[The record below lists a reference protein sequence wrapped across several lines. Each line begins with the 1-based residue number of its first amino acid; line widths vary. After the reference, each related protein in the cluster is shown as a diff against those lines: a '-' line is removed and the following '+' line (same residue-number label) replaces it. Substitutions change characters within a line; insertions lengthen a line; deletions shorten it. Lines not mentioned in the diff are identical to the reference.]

1 MKNIGIVAV
10 VLAAV
15 ALAVGVFVGV
25 RSIPDVKRYVEMRK
39 M

>member
-1 MKNIGIVAV
+1 MKGIGIAAV

-15 ALAVGVFVGV
+15 ALAIGVFVGI
-25 RSIPDVKRYVEMRK
+25 RSIPDAKRYVEMRK

>member
-10 VLAAV
+10 ILAA
-15 ALAVGVFVGV
+15 LAFAIGVFVGI
-25 RSIPDVKRYVEMRK
+25 RSIPDAKRYVEMRR

>member
-1 MKNIGIVAV
+1 MKGIGIAAV
-10 VLAAV
+10 VLVAV
-15 ALAVGVFVGV
+15 AFAVGVYVGV

>member
-15 ALAVGVFVGV
+15 AFAVGVFVGIGP
-25 RSIPDVKRYVEMRK
+25 IPDVKRYVEMRQ

>member
-15 ALAVGVFVGV
+15 ALAVGVFVGI
-25 RSIPDVKRYVEMRK
+25 RSIPDAKRYVEMRR